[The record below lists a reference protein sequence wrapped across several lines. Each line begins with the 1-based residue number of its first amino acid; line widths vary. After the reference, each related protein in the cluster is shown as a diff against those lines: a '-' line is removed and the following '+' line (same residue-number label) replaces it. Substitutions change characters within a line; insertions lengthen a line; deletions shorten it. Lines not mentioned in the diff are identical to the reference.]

1 MGTGVFT
8 FSIEANGL
16 LTKNQ
21 TKWPILTEE
30 ILNNHKN
37 ELEWLSGFAEAES
50 VFYISKTGT
59 FTFRIKLHYDD
70 RNTLVYIQNLL
81 SKLAK
86 RSKILDLS
94 LYLIFLIIDNIA
106 HFLLQTT
113 YKKRDI
119 INNIS
124 TIIKKL
130 VSLFR
135 IRSMKIKFLLY
146 G

>member
-1 MGTGVFT
+1 MGTGVFI

-16 LTKNQ
+16 LAKNQ
-21 TKWPILTEE
+21 TKCPILTEE

-70 RNTLVYIQNLL
+70 RNTLVYFQNLL

-86 RSKILDLS
+86 RE
-94 LYLIFLIIDNIA
+94 
-106 HFLLQTT
+106 
-113 YKKRDI
+113 
-119 INNIS
+119 
-124 TIIKKL
+124 
-130 VSLFR
+130 
-135 IRSMKIKFLLY
+135 
-146 G
+146 